1 LRAKLKR
8 IIILGLGWVFL
19 LLGIAGLFLP
29 FLQGILFILIGLYLL
44 SRASPRVERFLN
56 RVKERYPALRK
67 FDEARERAE
76 NLLKQV
82 FRKKR

>member
-1 LRAKLKR
+1 MRTKLKR
-8 IIILGLGWVFL
+8 ILVLGLGWAFV

-56 RVKERYPALRK
+56 RIKERYPALKK

-76 NLLKQV
+76 NLLKQM